1 VDTWVSTP
9 TFPVAPAAAE
19 PAALWL
25 LTTYL
30 DDTLRISRDA
40 NGRVF
45 VMVKDIRLPEEE
57 EGGAAAAAP
66 AAAGGENVAGAA
78 TA

>member
-1 VDTWVSTP
+1 
-9 TFPVAPAAAE
+9 VAPAAAE

-30 DDTLRISRDA
+30 DDTLRISRDG

-45 VMVKDIRLPEEE
+45 VMVKDIRLPEEGE
-57 EGGAAAAAP
+57 EVAEVPP
-66 AAAGGENVAGAA
+66 AAGAESVVAGAA
-78 TA
+78 A